1 MIGSTMSS
9 KSPRVLLCS
18 GVTLVALGAVM
29 LFNSCGR
36 EEASKTKEPPEMSSR
51 DIMTVMEAHVDE
63 LMKIPG
69 VAAVAIGELEDKT
82 PCIKVYV
89 IEKTAEIEEN
99 IPAELEGHPVV
110 VEVSG
115 EIKPMSGD

>member
-1 MIGSTMSS
+1 MEERMSR
-9 KSPRVLLCS
+9 KFPRILVCS
-18 GVTLVALGAVM
+18 GVALATFAVAMV
-29 LFNSCGR
+29 FNSCGQ
-36 EEASKTKEPPEMSSR
+36 EQANETEKSKNVSSR
-51 DIMTVMEAHVDE
+51 DIKIVMEAHVDE

-89 IEKTAEIEEN
+89 IEKTSEIEEKV
-99 IPAELEGHPVV
+99 PAELEGHPVV

-115 EIKPMSGD
+115 EITPMSGG

>member
-1 MIGSTMSS
+1 MSR
-9 KSPRVLLCS
+9 KFPRILVCS
-18 GVTLVALGAVM
+18 GVALAAFAATMV
-29 LFNSCGR
+29 FNSCGR
-36 EEASKTKEPPEMSSR
+36 QQANETDKSTNVSSR
-51 DIMTVMEAHVDE
+51 DIKTVMEAHVDG

-82 PCIKVYV
+82 PCIIVYV
-89 IEKTAEIEEN
+89 IEKTTEIEEKV
-99 IPAELEGHPVV
+99 PAELEGHPVV